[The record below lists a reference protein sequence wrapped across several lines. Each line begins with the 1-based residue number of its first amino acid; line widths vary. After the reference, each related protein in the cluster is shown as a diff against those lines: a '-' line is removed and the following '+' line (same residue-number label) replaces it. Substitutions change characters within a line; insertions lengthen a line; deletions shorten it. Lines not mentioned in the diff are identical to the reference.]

1 MGLIKAAINAVAGNL
16 ADQYKEYIYC
26 ESLSNDILASKG
38 HKRVGSRGT
47 NKGDD
52 NVITDGSAI
61 AVNEG
66 QCALVVVDGKVS
78 EVAAEAGV
86 FEFKSAVSPSVFS
99 GSLGDGIMN
108 TIKDIGS
115 RITYGGQAGHD
126 QRVYYVNIKEIMGNR
141 YGTVNPIPFRVVD
154 NNIGL
159 DVDVSLRCNGE
170 YSFRITNPVLFYT
183 NVCGNFG
190 ETFNRSNIDSMLKA
204 EILTA
209 LQPALGKISEQG
221 VRPSALPGKAVEI
234 SDALNEA
241 LTEKWGKLRGMVVA
255 SFAMNPPTLPKED
268 QEMITN
274 LQRTAVMRNPNM
286 AAATLVEAQAS
297 AMKTAAGNQGG
308 AMMGFMGM
316 NMAQQQGGFNAQSLY
331 QMGAQQQAQQPVQ
344 QNVQQPAAQAA
355 PAQGTWTCECGAS
368 NTGKFCANCGKAKP
382 AQAEGWTCSCGT
394 VNKGKFCQNCGKPRP
409 SGAPVYRCDKCGWQP
424 EDPAPP
430 PKFCP
435 ECGDPFDAND
445 LVWTRTKQHKLPLAV
460 YCGWSLC
467 VI

>member
-26 ESLSNDILASKG
+26 ESLSNDILAAKG
-38 HKRVGSRGT
+38 HKRVVSRGT

-234 SDALNEA
+234 SEALNEA

-331 QMGAQQQAQQPVQ
+331 QMGAQQQAQQTVQ
-344 QNVQQPAAQAA
+344 QTAAQAA

-409 SGAPVYRCDKCGWQP
+409 SGAPVYRCDKCGWKP
-424 EDPAPP
+424 EDPAHP

-445 LVWTRTKQHKLPLAV
+445 LV
-460 YCGWSLC
+460 
-467 VI
+467 

>member
-1 MGLIKAAINAVAGNL
+1 MGLIKAAINAVSGNL
-16 ADQYKEYIYC
+16 ADQYKEYIYG
-26 ESLSNDILASKG
+26 ESLSNDILAAKG

-66 QCALVVVDGKVS
+66 QCALIVVDGKVS
-78 EVAAEAGV
+78 EVVAEAGV
-86 FEFKSAVSPSVFS
+86 FEFKSALSPSVFS
-99 GSLGDGIMN
+99 GNLGDSLMN

-170 YSFRITNPVLFYT
+170 YSYRITNPVLFYT

-190 ETFNRSNIDSMLKA
+190 ETYNRSSLDSMLKT
-204 EILTA
+204 EIITA
-209 LQPALGKISEQG
+209 LQPALAKISEQG
-221 VRPSALPGKAVEI
+221 VRPSSLPAHTTEI
-234 SDALNEA
+234 SEALNEV
-241 LTEKWGKLRGMVVA
+241 LSKKWGEARGMVVA
-255 SFAMNPPTLPKED
+255 SFGMNPPTLPKED

-274 LQRTAVMRNPNM
+274 LQRTAVYRNANM
-286 AAATLVEAQAS
+286 AAATMVDAQAK
-297 AMKTAAGNQGG
+297 AMQTAAGNSGG

-316 NMAQQQGGFNAQSLY
+316 NMAQQQGGLNAQQLF
-331 QMGAQQQAQQPVQ
+331 QMGAQQQAAQQA
-344 QNVQQPAAQAA
+344 QPAPAAA
-355 PAQGTWTCECGAS
+355 PAQSSAPGWTCECGAA
-368 NTGKFCANCGKAKP
+368 NTGKFCANCGKPKP
-382 AQAEGWTCSCGT
+382 AEAEGWTCSCGAL
-394 VNKGKFCQNCGKPRP
+394 NKGRFCQNCGKPRP
-409 SGAPVYRCDKCGWQP
+409 AGAPIYQCDKCGWKP
-424 EDPAPP
+424 EDPAHP

-445 LVWTRTKQHKLPLAV
+445 LV
-460 YCGWSLC
+460 
-467 VI
+467 

>member
-1 MGLIKAAINAVAGNL
+1 M
-16 ADQYKEYIYC
+16 
-26 ESLSNDILASKG
+26 
-38 HKRVGSRGT
+38 
-47 NKGDD
+47 
-52 NVITDGSAI
+52 
-61 AVNEG
+61 
-66 QCALVVVDGKVS
+66 VVDGKVS

-99 GSLGDGIMN
+99 GNLGDGIMN

-255 SFAMNPPTLPKED
+255 SFAMNPPTLPKEEPRD
-268 QEMITN
+268 DNQPPAHRCN
-274 LQRTAVMRNPNM
+274 AKSKHGGCDPCRG
-286 AAATLVEAQAS
+286 
-297 AMKTAAGNQGG
+297 AGKRDEDRCRQPQGG

-368 NTGKFCANCGKAKP
+368 NTGKFCANCGKDKP

-394 VNKGKFCQNCGKPRP
+394 VNKGKFL
-409 SGAPVYRCDKCGWQP
+409 P
-424 EDPAPP
+424 ELRKAQTLRSA
-430 PKFCP
+430 
-435 ECGDPFDAND
+435 G
-445 LVWTRTKQHKLPLAV
+445 LPLR
-460 YCGWSLC
+460 
-467 VI
+467 

>member
-26 ESLSNDILASKG
+26 ESLSNDILAAKG

-234 SDALNEA
+234 SEALNEA

-331 QMGAQQQAQQPVQ
+331 QMGAQQPVQ

-355 PAQGTWTCECGAS
+355 PAQGTWTCECGTS
-368 NTGKFCANCGKAKP
+368 NTGKFCANCGKPKP

-424 EDPAPP
+424 EDPAHP

-445 LVWTRTKQHKLPLAV
+445 LV
-460 YCGWSLC
+460 
-467 VI
+467 

>member
-1 MGLIKAAINAVAGNL
+1 MGLIKAAINAVSGNL

-26 ESLSNDILASKG
+26 ESLSNDILAAKG

-66 QCALVVVDGKVS
+66 QCALIVVDGKVS
-78 EVAAEAGV
+78 EVVAEAGV
-86 FEFKSAVSPSVFS
+86 FEFKSALSPSVFS
-99 GSLGDGIMN
+99 GNLGDSLMN

-170 YSFRITNPVLFYT
+170 YSYRITNPVLFYT

-190 ETFNRSNIDSMLKA
+190 ETYNRSSLDSMLKT
-204 EILTA
+204 EIITA
-209 LQPALGKISEQG
+209 LQPALAKISEQG
-221 VRPSALPGKAVEI
+221 VRPSSLPAHTTEI
-234 SDALNEA
+234 SEALNEV
-241 LTEKWGKLRGMVVA
+241 LSKKWGEARGMVVA
-255 SFAMNPPTLPKED
+255 SFGMNPPTLPKED

-274 LQRTAVMRNPNM
+274 LQRTAVYRNANM
-286 AAATLVEAQAS
+286 AAATMVDAQAK
-297 AMKTAAGNQGG
+297 AMQTAAGNSGG

-316 NMAQQQGGFNAQSLY
+316 NMAQQQGGLNAQQLF
-331 QMGAQQQAQQPVQ
+331 QMGAQQQAAQQ
-344 QNVQQPAAQAA
+344 AQAA
-355 PAQGTWTCECGAS
+355 PAAAPAQSSAPSWTCECGAA
-368 NTGKFCANCGKAKP
+368 NTGKFCANCGKPKP
-382 AQAEGWTCSCGT
+382 AEAEGWTCSCGAL
-394 VNKGKFCQNCGKPRP
+394 NKGKFCQNCGKPRP
-409 SGAPVYRCDKCGWQP
+409 AGAPVYQCDKCGWKP
-424 EDPAPP
+424 EDPAHP

-445 LVWTRTKQHKLPLAV
+445 LV
-460 YCGWSLC
+460 
-467 VI
+467 

>member
-1 MGLIKAAINAVAGNL
+1 
-16 ADQYKEYIYC
+16 
-26 ESLSNDILASKG
+26 
-38 HKRVGSRGT
+38 
-47 NKGDD
+47 
-52 NVITDGSAI
+52 
-61 AVNEG
+61 
-66 QCALVVVDGKVS
+66 
-78 EVAAEAGV
+78 
-86 FEFKSAVSPSVFS
+86 
-99 GSLGDGIMN
+99 
-108 TIKDIGS
+108 
-115 RITYGGQAGHD
+115 
-126 QRVYYVNIKEIMGNR
+126 
-141 YGTVNPIPFRVVD
+141 
-154 NNIGL
+154 
-159 DVDVSLRCNGE
+159 
-170 YSFRITNPVLFYT
+170 
-183 NVCGNFG
+183 
-190 ETFNRSNIDSMLKA
+190 
-204 EILTA
+204 
-209 LQPALGKISEQG
+209 
-221 VRPSALPGKAVEI
+221 
-234 SDALNEA
+234 
-241 LTEKWGKLRGMVVA
+241 
-255 SFAMNPPTLPKED
+255 MNPPTLPKED

-355 PAQGTWTCECGAS
+355 PAQGTWTCECGTS

-424 EDPAPP
+424 EDPAHP

-445 LVWTRTKQHKLPLAV
+445 LV
-460 YCGWSLC
+460 
-467 VI
+467 

>member
-1 MGLIKAAINAVAGNL
+1 
-16 ADQYKEYIYC
+16 
-26 ESLSNDILASKG
+26 
-38 HKRVGSRGT
+38 
-47 NKGDD
+47 
-52 NVITDGSAI
+52 
-61 AVNEG
+61 
-66 QCALVVVDGKVS
+66 
-78 EVAAEAGV
+78 
-86 FEFKSAVSPSVFS
+86 
-99 GSLGDGIMN
+99 MN

-355 PAQGTWTCECGAS
+355 PAQGTWTCECGTS

-394 VNKGKFCQNCGKPRP
+394 VNKGKFCQNCGSPDPPERRFTAAISAAGSPRIP
-409 SGAPVYRCDKCGWQP
+409 RTPRSSARSAAIRLMQTISSERELNSTNYHSQYTAGGLCALYKIP
-424 EDPAPP
+424 ERHIYYVNSRY
-430 PKFCP
+430 FQ
-435 ECGDPFDAND
+435 E
-445 LVWTRTKQHKLPLAV
+445 TR
-460 YCGWSLC
+460 
-467 VI
+467 I

>member
-1 MGLIKAAINAVAGNL
+1 MGLIKAAINAVSGNL

-26 ESLSNDILASKG
+26 ESLSNDILAAKG

-66 QCALVVVDGKVS
+66 QCALIVVDGKVS
-78 EVAAEAGV
+78 EVVAEAGV
-86 FEFKSAVSPSVFS
+86 FEFKSALSPSVFS
-99 GSLGDGIMN
+99 GNLGDSLMN

-170 YSFRITNPVLFYT
+170 YSYRITNPVLFYT
-183 NVCGNFG
+183 NICGNFG
-190 ETFNRSNIDSMLKA
+190 ETYNRSSLDSMLKT
-204 EILTA
+204 EIITA
-209 LQPALGKISEQG
+209 LQPALAKISEQG
-221 VRPSALPGKAVEI
+221 VRPSSLPAHTTEI
-234 SDALNEA
+234 SEALNEV
-241 LTEKWGKLRGMVVA
+241 LSKKWGEARGMVVA
-255 SFAMNPPTLPKED
+255 SFGMNPPTLPKED

-274 LQRTAVMRNPNM
+274 LQRTAVYRNANM
-286 AAATLVEAQAS
+286 AAATMVDAQAK
-297 AMKTAAGNQGG
+297 AMQTAAGNSGG

-316 NMAQQQGGFNAQSLY
+316 NMAQQQGGLNAQQLF
-331 QMGAQQQAQQPVQ
+331 QMGAQQQAAQQA
-344 QNVQQPAAQAA
+344 QPAPAAA
-355 PAQGTWTCECGAS
+355 PAQSSATGWTCECGSA
-368 NTGKFCANCGKAKP
+368 NTGKFCANCGKPKP
-382 AQAEGWTCSCGT
+382 AEAEGWTCSCGAL
-394 VNKGKFCQNCGKPRP
+394 NKGKFCQNCGKPRP
-409 SGAPVYRCDKCGWQP
+409 AGAPVYQCDKCGWKP
-424 EDPAPP
+424 EDPAHP

-445 LVWTRTKQHKLPLAV
+445 LV
-460 YCGWSLC
+460 
-467 VI
+467 

>member
-26 ESLSNDILASKG
+26 ESLSNDILAAKG

-234 SDALNEA
+234 SEALNEA

-344 QNVQQPAAQAA
+344 QNVQQPAAQ
-355 PAQGTWTCECGAS
+355 GTWTCECGAS
-368 NTGKFCANCGKAKP
+368 NTGKFCANCGKGKP

-409 SGAPVYRCDKCGWQP
+409 SGAPVYRCDKCGWKP
-424 EDPAPP
+424 EDPAHP

-445 LVWTRTKQHKLPLAV
+445 LV
-460 YCGWSLC
+460 
-467 VI
+467 

>member
-26 ESLSNDILASKG
+26 ESLSNDILAAKG

-99 GSLGDGIMN
+99 GNLGDGIMN

-331 QMGAQQQAQQPVQ
+331 QMGAQQQAQQP
-344 QNVQQPAAQAA
+344 AAQAA
-355 PAQGTWTCECGAS
+355 PAQGTWTCECGTS

-409 SGAPVYRCDKCGWQP
+409 SGAPVYRCDKCGWKP
-424 EDPAPP
+424 EDPAHP

-445 LVWTRTKQHKLPLAV
+445 LV
-460 YCGWSLC
+460 
-467 VI
+467 

>member
-26 ESLSNDILASKG
+26 ESLSNDILAAKG

-126 QRVYYVNIKEIMGNR
+126 QRVYYVNIKEVMGNR

-221 VRPSALPGKAVEI
+221 VRPSALPSKAVEI

-331 QMGAQQQAQQPVQ
+331 QMGAQQQAQQ
-344 QNVQQPAAQAA
+344 NVQQPAAQAA
-355 PAQGTWTCECGAS
+355 PAQGAWTCECGAS
-368 NTGKFCANCGKAKP
+368 NTGKFCANCGKPKP

-424 EDPAPP
+424 EDPAHP

-445 LVWTRTKQHKLPLAV
+445 LV
-460 YCGWSLC
+460 
-467 VI
+467 

>member
-1 MGLIKAAINAVAGNL
+1 MGLIKAALNAVGGNL

-26 ESLSNDILASKG
+26 DALPNDVLAVKG

-66 QCALVVVDGKVS
+66 QCALIVVDGKVS

-86 FEFKSAVSPSVFS
+86 FEFKSALSPSVFS
-99 GSLGDGIMN
+99 GNLGDSLLN
-108 TIKDIGS
+108 TLKDIGS

-126 QRVYYVNIKEIMGNR
+126 QRVYYINMKEIMGNR

-170 YSFRITNPVLFYT
+170 YSYRITNPVLFYT

-190 ETFNRSNIDSMLKA
+190 DAYYRSSLDSMLKA
-204 EILTA
+204 EIVTA
-209 LQPALGKISEQG
+209 LQPALAKISEQG
-221 VRPSALPGKAVEI
+221 VRPSMLPGKAMEI
-234 SDALNEA
+234 SDALNEV
-241 LTEKWGKLRGMVVA
+241 LTKKWGEARGIVVA

-274 LQRTAVMRNPNM
+274 LQRTAVYRNGNM
-286 AAATLVEAQAS
+286 AGAALVDAQAK
-297 AMKTAAGNQGG
+297 AMQTAAGNQGG

-316 NMAQQQGGFNAQSLY
+316 NMAQQQGGLNAQSMF
-331 QMGAQQQAQQPVQ
+331 QMGAQQAQQQ
-344 QNVQQPAAQAA
+344 AAAAPQA
-355 PAQGTWTCECGAS
+355 PAQNGWKCECGAS
-368 NTGKFCANCGKAKP
+368 NTGKFCANCGKPHP
-382 AQAEGWTCSCGT
+382 AQAEGWTCSCGA
-394 VNKGKFCQNCGKPRP
+394 VNKGKFCMECGKPRP
-409 SGAPVYRCDKCGWQP
+409 AGAPLFQCDKCGWKP
-424 EDPAPP
+424 SDPTNP

-435 ECGDPFDAND
+435 ECGDAFDAND
-445 LVWTRTKQHKLPLAV
+445 LV
-460 YCGWSLC
+460 
-467 VI
+467 

>member
-1 MGLIKAAINAVAGNL
+1 MGLIKAAINAVSGSL

-26 ESLSNDILASKG
+26 ESLSNDILAAKG

-52 NVITDGSAI
+52 NIITDGSAI

-99 GSLGDGIMN
+99 GNLGDSIMN
-108 TIKDIGS
+108 TLKDIGS

-170 YSFRITNPVLFYT
+170 YSYRITNPVLFYT

-221 VRPSALPGKAVEI
+221 VRPSMLPSKAVEI

-241 LTEKWGKLRGMVVA
+241 LSEKWGKLRGMVVA

-316 NMAQQQGGFNAQSLY
+316 NMAQQQGGLNAQSLY
-331 QMGAQQQAQQPVQ
+331 QMGAQQQAQQAA
-344 QNVQQPAAQAA
+344 QPAPAPQAA
-355 PAQGTWTCECGAS
+355 PAQGGAWTCECGTS
-368 NTGKFCANCGKAKP
+368 NTGKFCANCGKPKP
-382 AQAEGWTCSCGT
+382 AQADGWTCSCGT

-409 SGAPVYRCDKCGWQP
+409 SGAPVYRCDKCGWKP
-424 EDPAPP
+424 EDPAHP

-445 LVWTRTKQHKLPLAV
+445 LV
-460 YCGWSLC
+460 
-467 VI
+467 

>member
-26 ESLSNDILASKG
+26 ESLSNDILAAKG

-234 SDALNEA
+234 SEALNEA

-297 AMKTAAGNQGG
+297 AMKTAAGNPGRRNDGLHGNEHGSAAGRFQCTEPVSDGRSAAGTAACSAECTAARSPGGSRPGYMDMRVRNLQHRKVLRELRQG
-308 AMMGFMGM
+308 
-316 NMAQQQGGFNAQSLY
+316 
-331 QMGAQQQAQQPVQ
+331 QA
-344 QNVQQPAAQAA
+344 
-355 PAQGTWTCECGAS
+355 
-368 NTGKFCANCGKAKP
+368 
-382 AQAEGWTCSCGT
+382 CSGR
-394 VNKGKFCQNCGKPRP
+394 GLDMLLR
-409 SGAPVYRCDKCGWQP
+409 
-424 EDPAPP
+424 
-430 PKFCP
+430 
-435 ECGDPFDAND
+435 
-445 LVWTRTKQHKLPLAV
+445 
-460 YCGWSLC
+460 YC
-467 VI
+467 

>member
-26 ESLSNDILASKG
+26 ESLSNDILAAKG

-234 SDALNEA
+234 SEALNEA

-344 QNVQQPAAQAA
+344 QPAAQAA
-355 PAQGTWTCECGAS
+355 PAQGTWTCECGTS
-368 NTGKFCANCGKAKP
+368 NTGKFCANCGKGKP

-409 SGAPVYRCDKCGWQP
+409 SGAPVYRCDKCGWKP
-424 EDPAPP
+424 EDPAHP

-445 LVWTRTKQHKLPLAV
+445 LV
-460 YCGWSLC
+460 
-467 VI
+467 

>member
-1 MGLIKAAINAVAGNL
+1 MGLIKAAINAVSGNL
-16 ADQYKEYIYC
+16 SDQYKEYIYC
-26 ESLSNDILASKG
+26 EALSNDILAAKG

-78 EVAAEAGV
+78 EVVAEAGV
-86 FEFKSAVSPSVFS
+86 FEFKSALSPSVFS
-99 GSLGDGIMN
+99 GNLGDSIMN

-170 YSFRITNPVLFYT
+170 YSYRITNPVLFYT

-190 ETFNRSNIDSMLKA
+190 EAFNRSSLDSMLKT

-209 LQPALGKISEQG
+209 LQPALAKISAQG
-221 VRPSALPGKAVEI
+221 VRPSMLPAHTVEI
-234 SDALNEA
+234 SDALNEV
-241 LTEKWGKLRGMVVA
+241 LSKKWGEARGIVVA
-255 SFAMNPPTLPKED
+255 SFGMNPPTLPKED

-274 LQRTAVMRNPNM
+274 LQRTAVYRNGNM
-286 AAATLVEAQAS
+286 AGAAMVDAQTK
-297 AMKTAAGNQGG
+297 AMQTAAANPGG

-316 NMAQQQGGFNAQSLY
+316 NMAQQQGGLDAQSLF
-331 QMGAQQQAQQPVQ
+331 QMGAMQEQQNQQNQQAAQ
-344 QNVQQPAAQAA
+344 QNTAPAAAA
-355 PAQGTWTCECGAS
+355 PSGSWKCECGTS
-368 NTGKFCANCGKAKP
+368 NTGKFCANCGKPKP
-382 AQAEGWTCSCGT
+382 AAAEGWTCSCG
-394 VNKGKFCQNCGKPRP
+394 VLNNSKFCQNCGKPRP
-409 SGAPVYRCDKCGWQP
+409 AGAPVYKCDKCGWRP
-424 EDPAPP
+424 ADPTHP

-445 LVWTRTKQHKLPLAV
+445 LA
-460 YCGWSLC
+460 
-467 VI
+467 

>member
-26 ESLSNDILASKG
+26 ESLSNDILAAKG

-344 QNVQQPAAQAA
+344 QNVQQPAAQ
-355 PAQGTWTCECGAS
+355 GTWTCECGTS

-409 SGAPVYRCDKCGWQP
+409 SGAPVYRCDKCGWKP
-424 EDPAPP
+424 EDPAHP

-445 LVWTRTKQHKLPLAV
+445 LV
-460 YCGWSLC
+460 
-467 VI
+467 

>member
-1 MGLIKAAINAVAGNL
+1 
-16 ADQYKEYIYC
+16 
-26 ESLSNDILASKG
+26 
-38 HKRVGSRGT
+38 
-47 NKGDD
+47 
-52 NVITDGSAI
+52 
-61 AVNEG
+61 
-66 QCALVVVDGKVS
+66 
-78 EVAAEAGV
+78 
-86 FEFKSAVSPSVFS
+86 
-99 GSLGDGIMN
+99 
-108 TIKDIGS
+108 
-115 RITYGGQAGHD
+115 
-126 QRVYYVNIKEIMGNR
+126 MGNR

-424 EDPAPP
+424 EDPSHP

-445 LVWTRTKQHKLPLAV
+445 LV
-460 YCGWSLC
+460 
-467 VI
+467 

>member
-26 ESLSNDILASKG
+26 ESLSNDILAAKG

-190 ETFNRSNIDSMLKA
+190 EAFNRSNIDSMLKA

-234 SDALNEA
+234 SEALNEA

-344 QNVQQPAAQAA
+344 QNVQQPAAQ
-355 PAQGTWTCECGAS
+355 GTWTCECGTS

-424 EDPAPP
+424 EDPAHP

-445 LVWTRTKQHKLPLAV
+445 LV
-460 YCGWSLC
+460 
-467 VI
+467 